1 VFAGQGQQG
10 SISSYPGG
18 LMPFVEGCNK
28 QDYTVLFVV
37 GVAEEN

>member
-1 VFAGQGQQG
+1 
-10 SISSYPGG
+10 
-18 LMPFVEGCNK
+18 MPFVEGCNK